1 MEVHRKQIV
10 TKGSPIDASSERT
23 SLAPVREITLARLSP
38 ARKALLALVV
48 RQAIAFYDLI
58 TDPPMTERDRIK
70 RSIADARAEARKRHL
85 LRRY

>member
-1 MEVHRKQIV
+1 M
-10 TKGSPIDASSERT
+10 KGRSIDVFAERT
-23 SLAPVREITLARLSP
+23 SLAPIREVTAARFTS

-48 RQAIAFYDLI
+48 RQAISFHEFL

-70 RSIADARAEARKRHL
+70 RSIADARADARKRHL